1 LQPAAC
7 STVSVWLQ
15 VRVLEEFSPT
25 DEWLLRPG
33 DALYLPPRYAHH
45 GVSEHADCVTYS
57 VGFRA
62 PSRAELLRGLAAHVA
77 RRLPEDDMYTDADLA
92 LQEPGHIDEAAV
104 GRVRAM
110 LRETLEEVLQDERAF
125 EEWVGRALTAPR
137 RAPLGAVPAWSALEA
152 AAAAEEAEAEAAKVE
167 AQAAV
172 QAAAQA
178 VAQAD
183 EEAGDSKAWGVAAV
197 VSEIAGGGED
207 VLCHTPGRIFGFV
220 DHAGVHSQADD
231 DGDDESPGG
240 PRGAARSMF
249 VDGERVPVAPG
260 AAPFVPLLCSN
271 SRLPPAVLRGPLR
284 GSPALRRLVCELLR
298 RDFLSVDVE
307 L

>member
-1 LQPAAC
+1 MATPLHPSAL
-7 STVSVWLQ
+7 TG
-15 VRVLEEFSPT
+15 
-25 DEWLLRPG
+25 LLRLLTACLVAVAGSALPG
-33 DALYLPPRYAHH
+33 GETELPGTQPTAA
-45 GVSEHADCVTYS
+45 GA
-57 VGFRA
+57 RA
-62 PSRAELLRGLAAHVA
+62 SRVQS
-77 RRLPEDDMYTDADLA
+77 RRLHCLWPLA
-92 LQEPGHIDEAAV
+92 LQ
-104 GRVRAM
+104 
-110 LRETLEEVLQDERAF
+110 
-125 EEWVGRALTAPR
+125 VGRALTAPR

-197 VSEIAGGGED
+197 VSESPPPPATLCIQAATPCAQVSEIAGGGED